1 MSRRSDNMITEKEI
15 QRCFDFLRDSAPA
28 IAEARHNKVRLEEM
42 RKVIWS
48 ELRLLFSEGTAADK
62 DALAYAHP
70 KYARHIEEMAKAAR
84 DFQLLYAQREAAI
97 SKISAWQT
105 HSANE
110 RGAHRA
116 VS

>member
-1 MSRRSDNMITEKEI
+1 MGRHSDNMITEKEI
-15 QRCFDFLRDSAPA
+15 QRCFDFLRDSAPV
-28 IAEARHNKVRLEEM
+28 IAQARHNKVRLDEL

-48 ELRLLFSEGTAADK
+48 ELRMQAPDGNVAEK
-62 DALAYAHP
+62 DAWAYAHST
-70 KYARHIEEMAKAAR
+70 YREHIEEMANAAR
-84 DFQLLYAQREAAI
+84 EFQLLYAQREAAS